1 MSKKKKPTTPA
12 TGGGIFGP
20 VVTSPP
26 PLSPAPVKI
35 PTKQAF
41 NRAYHLS
48 KPADVQRMREIGNPA
63 LRKARAEQ
71 IMNQYVIDLEVDVD
85 GSDAFDTHTKR
96 PENGWAW
103 YPSMSQPPVQPPTAL
118 PVPGGSIKSSTDL
131 HDYLPLTPPR
141 SFTIANFFATV
152 SWLNEQGIYTANPDR
167 HMCLPGGLSAS
178 EAMVEKLTT
187 IMEQTFVFDGA
198 QGHFGIAIAGT
209 GKIVDAEEISLL
221 IPNVDAVRA
230 YIAGA

>member
-12 TGGGIFGP
+12 IGGGIFGP

-26 PLSPAPVKI
+26 PPPVAPVKI

-41 NRAYHLS
+41 DRAYHLS

-63 LRKARAEQ
+63 LRRARAEQ
-71 IMNQYVIDLEVDVD
+71 IMNQYVIDLEIDVD
-85 GSDAFDTHTKR
+85 GSDAFDTHTAR
-96 PENGWAW
+96 PKDGWAW
-103 YPSMSQPPVQPPTAL
+103 YPSMSQPPVQPPTSL

-141 SFTIANFFATV
+141 SFTITNFFATV

-167 HMCLPGGLSAS
+167 HMCLPGGLPAS
-178 EAMVEKLTT
+178 EAKIENLEMLPATV
-187 IMEQTFVFDGA
+187 MFDGA
-198 QGHFGIAIAGT
+198 QPHFGIAIAGT
-209 GKIVDAEEISLL
+209 GKIVDAEEIALL
-221 IPNVDAVRA
+221 MPNLDAVRA
-230 YIAGA
+230 FIAAA